1 MNYCV
6 EHPDEVSKVSKVKA
20 QVSEVKNIMMDN
32 IEKVSNAFLIHVYFF
47 RSLY

>member
-32 IEKVSNAFLIHVYFF
+32 IEKVSALSSFPL
-47 RSLY
+47 SLYLT